1 MPRITRTIEN
11 TRECEDI
18 ENMPVEYLT
27 VGQIAKE
34 LGMSVETVLRW
45 IRKKQ
50 LKAYKLGRDYRIKKE
65 DYQEFLDQRYT
76 GSTDYQQ

>member
-1 MPRITRTIEN
+1 
-11 TRECEDI
+11 
-18 ENMPVEYLT
+18 MPVEYLT

-34 LGMSVETVLRW
+34 LSMSEETVLRW

-76 GSTDYQQ
+76 GNTDYQQ